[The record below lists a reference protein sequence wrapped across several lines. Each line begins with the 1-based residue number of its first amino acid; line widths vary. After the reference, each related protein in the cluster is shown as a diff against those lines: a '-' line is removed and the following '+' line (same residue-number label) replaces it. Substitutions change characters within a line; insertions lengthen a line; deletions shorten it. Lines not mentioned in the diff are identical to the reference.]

1 MLETTCCTHA
11 PIPKTP
17 SSSSSNLKAP
27 HRVRHNHLQNSAGC
41 CCLYDYI
48 PSLPKPNFPGPSL
61 PGHICPSPSLPRP
74 KFARSQICLDPSLPR
89 PNLPRPIFAQAKFA
103 QSQVCPKR
111 SICVKKSTKL
121 SNFYGLRHRNFKF
134 LRHFCHNQL
143 TTKQLLK
150 KKLI

>member
-1 MLETTCCTHA
+1 MG
-11 PIPKTP
+11 K
-17 SSSSSNLKAP
+17 KQ
-27 HRVRHNHLQNSAGC
+27 RVGPRIC
-41 CCLYDYI
+41 DYI

-61 PGHICPSPSLPRP
+61 PGHFCPSPSLPRP
-74 KFARSQICLDPSLPR
+74 KFARSQIFPDPSLPR

>member
-1 MLETTCCTHA
+1 MILIKWLLT
-11 PIPKTP
+11 
-17 SSSSSNLKAP
+17 KAATKSILFYL
-27 HRVRHNHLQNSAGC
+27 VYYL
-41 CCLYDYI
+41 DYI

>member
-1 MLETTCCTHA
+1 MLLIFFAFFWFFVCKKHQFC
-11 PIPKTP
+11 K
-17 SSSSSNLKAP
+17 KF
-27 HRVRHNHLQNSAGC
+27 LQKIKSKKYG
-41 CCLYDYI
+41 
-48 PSLPKPNFPGPSL
+48 SHSPN
-61 PGHICPSPSLPRP
+61 PSLPRP
-74 KFARSQICLDPSLPR
+74 KFARSQICPDPSLPR

-143 TTKQLLK
+143 TTKQL
-150 KKLI
+150 